1 MVNWTRDDDYKL
13 IEKHTEVGDNW
24 YLIAKYLTEQ
34 RISDELGEITA
45 NDVKNRWYSEI
56 FKNIKDL
63 SNLEGEII
71 NLEKY
76 YKEKTDTPNYYSLL
90 SEDSY
95 IQKELSDIRKEL
107 NNIYLETIADNLSE
121 QKEIDKKNSSF
132 EENKLEL
139 DKKLGEYIINKG
151 KKNSSSVYKLDIY
164 DRNIEDNLFLIYY
177 FLSYGILGLFI
188 YKLLK

>member
-76 YKEKTDTPNYYSLL
+76 YKEKTDTPNYHSLL

-95 IQKELSDIRKEL
+95 IQKALSDIRKEL
-107 NNIYLETIADNLSE
+107 NNIYQETMAENLSE
-121 QKEIDKKNSSF
+121 QKEINKKNSSF